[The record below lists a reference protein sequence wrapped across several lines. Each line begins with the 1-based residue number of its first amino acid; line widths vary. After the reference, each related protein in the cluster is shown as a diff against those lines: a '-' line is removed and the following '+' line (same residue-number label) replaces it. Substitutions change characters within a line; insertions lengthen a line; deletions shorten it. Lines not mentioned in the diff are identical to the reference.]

1 MPPPYSSTPR
11 HRDYDAVIV
20 GSGPNGLAAAI
31 TLAREGWRTLVVEGH
46 ATPGG
51 GLRTDE
57 GTLPGFHHDV
67 CSAVHPMGISSPFFQ
82 TLGLEA
88 HGLEWVQPEIALAH
102 PFDDGTAA
110 VLHHSLE
117 STADGLGRDGAA
129 YRRLLGPLVERME
142 ILFDELLGPARLPKH
157 PLAMLH
163 FGLRALPSALS
174 LARGWFSGE
183 PARALFAGNAAH
195 SVLPLDR
202 PLATSA
208 IGLML
213 MAAGHKNGWPV
224 VRGGSGQLAK
234 ALAACLESL
243 GGEIV
248 CGWPVRSI
256 EDLPEARAYLFDTS
270 PSSLARLAAS
280 RLPKGYQRQ
289 LRRYRH
295 GPGVFKIDYALDG
308 PIPWRSEECRRAGTV
323 HVGGCLDEV
332 VVAERAP
339 WQGRHHERPFVLL
352 AQQSLC
358 DPTRAPAG
366 KQTAWAYCHVPAGS
380 TENCRRAVESQ
391 IERFAPG
398 FRDRILA
405 SRVLNCADYESYNPN
420 LIGGD
425 IVGGVAD
432 WRQLLTRPVV
442 SLKPH
447 VTPAKGIFLCSAS
460 TPPGGGVH
468 GMCGWW
474 AARMALDQHR

>member
-46 ATPGG
+46 LTPGG

-82 TLGLEA
+82 TLDLEA

-110 VLHHSLE
+110 VMHHSLE
-117 STADGLGRDGAA
+117 ATADGLGRDGAA
-129 YRRLLGPLVERME
+129 YRRLLGPLVERMD

-174 LARGWFSGE
+174 LARGWFSEE
-183 PARALFAGNAAH
+183 PARALIAGNAAH
-195 SVLPLDR
+195 SVLPLDL

-234 ALAACLESL
+234 ALVACLESL

-248 CGWPVRSI
+248 CGWPVHSI
-256 EDLPEARAYLFDTS
+256 EDLPEARAYFFDTS

-339 WQGRHHERPFVLL
+339 WQGRHSARPFVLL

-366 KQTAWAYCHVPAGS
+366 KHTAWAYCHVPSGS
-380 TENCRRAVESQ
+380 TEDCRSAVESQ
-391 IERFAPG
+391 IERFAPR

-442 SLKPH
+442 SLKPY